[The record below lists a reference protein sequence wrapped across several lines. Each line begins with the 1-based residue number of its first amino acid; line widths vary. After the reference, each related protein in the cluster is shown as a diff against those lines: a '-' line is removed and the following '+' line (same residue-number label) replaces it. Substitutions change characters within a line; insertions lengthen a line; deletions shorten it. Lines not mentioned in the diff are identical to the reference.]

1 MTTNQKNLAMKQ
13 NKIISTEDPLV
24 ALVEV
29 AKAIA
34 TNLIKIPWNANVFGR
49 DRDVPFHMYMFDLL
63 ENSLDM
69 KEINIL
75 LVSRSRMFERVDKK
89 TKRRVNW
96 VLNKNC
102 AFNIFPFNIKDQLKL
117 FPLFSNKHNK
127 IKRVEKRKLHK
138 VFILVRIKRP
148 YVQLLIF

>member
-1 MTTNQKNLAMKQ
+1 MRDKR
-13 NKIISTEDPLV
+13 
-24 ALVEV
+24 
-29 AKAIA
+29 
-34 TNLIKIPWNANVFGR
+34 ANCWYRAAECLGVWT
-49 DRDVPFHMYMFDLL
+49 
-63 ENSLDM
+63 
-69 KEINIL
+69 
-75 LVSRSRMFERVDKK
+75 K

-102 AFNIFPFNIKDQLKL
+102 DFNIFPFNIKDQLKF